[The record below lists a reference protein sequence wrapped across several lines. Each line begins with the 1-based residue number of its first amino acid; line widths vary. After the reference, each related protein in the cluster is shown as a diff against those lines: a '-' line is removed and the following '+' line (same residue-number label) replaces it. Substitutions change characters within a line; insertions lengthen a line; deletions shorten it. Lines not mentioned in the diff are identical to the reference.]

1 MTHVDLGSTPP
12 QIQGIKFHDFTGD
25 SVMFDLELR
34 LVADSSSSIV
44 ANVVALG
51 MSLPVML
58 RHVNFIATLRI
69 EMRSIRGTLPCF
81 DELHIS
87 FARKPK
93 FEFDLAAGH
102 KTFDLAHLPIVDR
115 AIMDTVGMVLGWYVF
130 PQTKMIPMRD
140 AEEVAPAKKDD
151 VVGCLFITVLG
162 ARNVTNKKKS
172 HHPSLYV
179 ETKFNGVIRKTR
191 TTKQDE
197 WYEDNVFKF
206 MIKQEDVDMEKSLT
220 LKLKQKRM
228 IGGSFPIGV
237 IHIPIS
243 HIKIGEMVDD
253 WVSLWSSKGQKEF
266 AELHVRVDLRIT
278 NRAADIHHFTDAEDL
293 LRTHHQLLSSEEIQ
307 EERRQSKISNNS
319 KNHDVAYVIIHF

>member
-1 MTHVDLGSTPP
+1 
-12 QIQGIKFHDFTGD
+12 
-25 SVMFDLELR
+25 
-34 LVADSSSSIV
+34 
-44 ANVVALG
+44 
-51 MSLPVML
+51 
-58 RHVNFIATLRI
+58 
-69 EMRSIRGTLPCF
+69 
-81 DELHIS
+81 
-87 FARKPK
+87 
-93 FEFDLAAGH
+93 
-102 KTFDLAHLPIVDR
+102 
-115 AIMDTVGMVLGWYVF
+115 
-130 PQTKMIPMRD
+130 MIPMRD

-253 WVSLWSSKGQKEF
+253 WVSLWSSKGQKS
-266 AELHVRVDLRIT
+266 LQS
-278 NRAADIHHFTDAEDL
+278 FT
-293 LRTHHQLLSSEEIQ
+293 
-307 EERRQSKISNNS
+307 
-319 KNHDVAYVIIHF
+319 